1 MKNLLICK
9 KACPIVAELNHEI
22 ACLKQENK
30 SLRNSETKLRARINI
45 LIAGKRDNEI
55 RIQKAKEALFSLPDS
70 NITGGP

>member
-9 KACPIVAELNHEI
+9 KACPIVAEKEHEI
-22 ACLKQENK
+22 ACLKQELNK
-30 SLRNSETKLRARINI
+30 AHARINI